1 MPCLWKDPVMTAR
14 TLDGKATLATIKGEL
29 KGRIAVLASRGIVPG
44 LGTVQVGEDPGTKW
58 YVNAKHRD
66 CAEVGIASIRYD
78 LPTGASQAEAEAIV
92 DHLNADPACTGFLV
106 QQPTGL
112 DEFALLSRVDPSKDV
127 DGLNPFNLG
136 CLVLGQAAPLPCTPV
151 GIIELLRRYDVPI
164 AGAHVVVV
172 GRGLTVG
179 RPLGLLL
186 TRRSENAT
194 VTLCHTG
201 TRDLARHVS
210 QADIVVAAA
219 GVAGIIAADMVK
231 PGAAVVDVGVS
242 RQVGDD
248 GKSRVV
254 GDVHPDVAEIAGW
267 LTPNPGGVGPMTRAM
282 LLRNVVEAAERAAGS

>member
-1 MPCLWKDPVMTAR
+1 MTAR
-14 TLDGKATLATIKGEL
+14 TLDGKATLATIKDEL

-58 YVNAKHRD
+58 YVNAKHKD

-78 LPTGASQAEAEAIV
+78 LPTSASQAEAEAII
-92 DHLNADPACTGFLV
+92 DQLNSDPACTGFLV

-112 DEFALLSRVDPSKDV
+112 DEFALLSRVDPRKDV

-136 CLVLGQAAPLPCTPV
+136 CLVLRQPAPLPCTPV

-201 TRDLARHVS
+201 TRDLARHVA

-219 GVAGIIAADMVK
+219 GVAGIITAEMVK

-242 RQVGDD
+242 REVGDD

-254 GDVHPDVAEIAGW
+254 GDVHPDVAEVAGW